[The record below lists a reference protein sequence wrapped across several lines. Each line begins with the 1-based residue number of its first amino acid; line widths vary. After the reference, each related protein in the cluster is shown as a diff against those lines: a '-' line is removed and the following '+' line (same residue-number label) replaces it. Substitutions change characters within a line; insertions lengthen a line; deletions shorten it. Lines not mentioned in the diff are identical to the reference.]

1 VLLAAGK
8 WCGKPDP
15 AYFGDVSLASFLER
29 ALPLGILAVSAVSVP
44 FMILSPEGMPR
55 MRGLERDLGG
65 VSEENR
71 NLEREIGSLRK
82 EVQDL
87 RDSPAAVERIARDQL
102 GMVRKSE
109 VVFQFPK
116 ANR

>member
-1 VLLAAGK
+1 VRKAR
-8 WCGKPDP
+8 P
-15 AYFGDVSLASFLER
+15 AYFDAVSLASFLER
-29 ALPLGILAVSAVSVP
+29 ALPLGILAVSAISVP
-44 FMILSPEGMPR
+44 FMMLSPEGLPR

-71 NLEREIGSLRK
+71 NLEREIGGLRT

-109 VVFQFPK
+109 VVFQFPHT
-116 ANR
+116 NR